1 MTGKTVLVLG
11 AGSGGLVVANRLR
24 RMLGKQHRI
33 VLVDR
38 NPIHSFAPAFTGV
51 MLGRRTP
58 GRISRDLTALRR
70 KGIEFI
76 CSEITR
82 IDPAARTVRLVDQ
95 EITAG
100 YLVIAL
106 GAQYSSE
113 EIPGLNKAWTYY
125 HLDGADGLNE
135 ELRRFRGGRVTVV
148 VSALPYKCPAAPYEG
163 ALLLDDHFR
172 RTGLDAEVHV
182 YTPESQPLP
191 VAGKAVGR
199 AVLDI
204 LASRKIEF
212 HPGVNLKTVDQ
223 QAKAMHFADGTE
235 APFDLLVATPVH
247 TVPHVVREA
256 GLAPEGGWV
265 SVDRETLA
273 IRSAGSGQATFENV
287 YAIGDVTTIPLAN
300 GMLLPKAG
308 VFAHGEAEVVARN
321 IAAEINGSDPIW
333 AFGGQGSCFLE
344 TTRSKCAYAT
354 GHFFAEP
361 EPEVHLRHP
370 SRRWHWAKTGF
381 ERLWLWRWF

>member
-1 MTGKTVLVLG
+1 MTARTVLILG

-24 RMLGKQHRI
+24 RMLGKEHRI

-38 NPIHSFAPAFTGV
+38 SPIHSFAPAFTRV
-51 MLGRRTP
+51 MLGRATA
-58 GRISRDLTALRR
+58 GRISRDLTTLRR

-76 CSEITR
+76 CSEITG
-82 IDPAARTVRLVDQ
+82 IDPETRTVRLVDQ

-100 YLVIAL
+100 HLVIAL
-106 GAQYSSE
+106 GVRYSSE

-135 ELRRFRGGRVTVV
+135 ELRRFKGGRVAVV

-172 RTGLDAEVHV
+172 RAGLDAEVHV

-191 VAGKAVGR
+191 VAGHAAGQ

-204 LASRKIEF
+204 LAVRKIGF

-223 QAKAMHFADGTE
+223 QAKVMRFADGDE
-235 APFDLLVATPVH
+235 APFDLLVATPIH
-247 TVPHVVREA
+247 AVPHVVREA

-273 IRSAGSGQATFENV
+273 TSFENV
-287 YAIGDVTTIPLAN
+287 YAIGDVTAIPLAN
-300 GMLLPKAG
+300 GMMLPKAG

-321 IAAEINGSDPIW
+321 IAAEINGADPIW
-333 AFGGQGSCFLE
+333 AFGGQGACFLE

-361 EPEVHLRHP
+361 DPDVHLRQP
-370 SRRWHWAKTGF
+370 SRKWHFAKTGF